1 MLFCNWWYFRFLN
14 DEAPYPREKYVNWDN
29 RMSDGGRAWI
39 LPQSGTSDFANNM
52 YVFQFEELQ
61 IYGNG
66 HLAVLNPGEITVFDA
81 HLTFYCPS

>member
-1 MLFCNWWYFRFLN
+1 
-14 DEAPYPREKYVNWDN
+14 
-29 RMSDGGRAWI
+29 MSDGGRAWI

-66 HLAVLNPGEITVFDA
+66 HLAVLNPGEITVFDTTSTSIICCFVIGGISA
-81 HLTFYCPS
+81 S